1 MHVALIEFSAHF
13 LLLFNI
19 DNMRKTI
26 LNILL
31 ILLTVSTIQ
40 SRTKLGIDI
49 VIDSDFAQFKSKKVG
64 LLTNQSGR
72 TSDGRLTAEVFAER
86 KDLDLVAIFVPEHGL
101 FGAVPA
107 GDKIDD
113 ENYLGVPVYSLYG
126 RARDPH
132 PQQIAKCDVIVID
145 IQDIGIRSYT
155 FLSTMYYVI
164 KASAEQN
171 KPVYILDRPNPLGGN
186 IVDGNVLEKGKESF
200 VGIIPISYIHGCTFG
215 ELANMINEE
224 IWLGKSKSGKN
235 LKANINIIKMQN
247 WKRSMAFEHTGLTW
261 FPTSPHIPSVD
272 AIRGAA
278 ILGIFGELGFINIG
292 IGTTLPFQ
300 YIGSPKFPTDLVLKE
315 LQGGSF
321 DGVSLYKTRYKP
333 FYAKYSNE
341 FCEGLLLRFYHNDNF
356 LPYQTGAK
364 IFLAIKKHYPQIF
377 LSNRIGNNAKD
388 MFNKVTGTERYFNC
402 LFSYDSKDLI
412 SIATHNLNQFKKI
425 RQKYLLY

>member
-1 MHVALIEFSAHF
+1 MSKSVPYIFI
-13 LLLFNI
+13 LLFSFC
-19 DNMRKTI
+19 T
-26 LNILL
+26 L
-31 ILLTVSTIQ
+31 Q
-40 SRTKLGIDI
+40 SQTKLGIDV
-49 VIDSDFAQFKSKKVG
+49 VIESNFSQFKGKKIG

-72 TSDGRLTAEVFAER
+72 TGDGRLTAEVFAMQN
-86 KDLDLVAIFVPEHGL
+86 DLDLVAIFVPEHGL
-101 FGAVPA
+101 FGAVLA
-107 GDKIDD
+107 GEKIDD
-113 ENYLGVPVYSLYG
+113 ENYLGIPVYSLYG

-155 FLSTMYYVI
+155 FLSTMFYVI

-171 KPVYILDRPNPLGGN
+171 KPVFILDRPNPIGGN

-200 VGIIPISYIHGCTFG
+200 VGIVPISYIHGCTFG

-224 IWLGKSKSGKN
+224 NWLGKNKSGKQI
-235 LKANINIIKMQN
+235 KADITVVKMQN

-315 LQGGSF
+315 LNGGSF
-321 DGVSLYKTRYKP
+321 DGVTLHKARYKP
-333 FYAKYSNE
+333 FYAKYNNE
-341 FCEGLLLRFYHNDNF
+341 YCEGLLLRFHHNENF

-377 LSNRIGNNAKD
+377 IPNRIGNNAKD
-388 MFNKVTGTERYFNC
+388 MFNKVTGNEKYFES
-402 LFSYDSKDLI
+402 LFSKDSKNLL
-412 SIATHNLNQFKKI
+412 SIATNNLEQFKKM
-425 RQKYLLY
+425 RKKYLLY